1 MKRQP
6 TKSEEIHANDIS
18 NKELISETC
27 KELIQLNSKTPNKP
41 I

>member
-1 MKRQP
+1 M
-6 TKSEEIHANDIS
+6 KSEKIRANDIS
-18 NKELISETC
+18 DKELISETY